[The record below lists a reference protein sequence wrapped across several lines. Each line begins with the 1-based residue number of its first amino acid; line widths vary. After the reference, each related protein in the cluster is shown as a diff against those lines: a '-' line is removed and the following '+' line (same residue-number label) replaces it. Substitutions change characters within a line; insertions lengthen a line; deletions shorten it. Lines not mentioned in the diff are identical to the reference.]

1 MKKLTPV
8 KAIRHKCL
16 ECQANRY
23 SLVRNCEEK
32 GCPLHRFRLG
42 RNPNHSGCIPKSG
55 DSKSG
60 KIAG

>member
-23 SLVRNCEEK
+23 SLIRNCEEK
-32 GCPLHRFRLG
+32 NCPLYCFRLG
-42 RNPNHSGCIPKSG
+42 LNPNHSGRMPKSG

-60 KIAG
+60 